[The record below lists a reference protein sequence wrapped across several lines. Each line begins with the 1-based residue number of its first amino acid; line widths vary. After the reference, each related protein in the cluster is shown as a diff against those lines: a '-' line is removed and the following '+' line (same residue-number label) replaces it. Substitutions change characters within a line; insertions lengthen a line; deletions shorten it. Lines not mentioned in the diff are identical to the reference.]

1 MIVTYLDQCPTNI
14 FSHSNVNKEY
24 VCKMKLKPKDV
35 PPFCQIFLLSQKRHV
50 KLQLNHA
57 EWFVSSHKS
66 LKKAF
71 QEIEPLQY
79 NNIEIAGTKMWRNE
93 RASMYRTDKYLDIA
107 ARQYL
112 WS

>member
-1 MIVTYLDQCPTNI
+1 MNL
-14 FSHSNVNKEY
+14 
-24 VCKMKLKPKDV
+24 
-35 PPFCQIFLLSQKRHV
+35 
-50 KLQLNHA
+50 
-57 EWFVSSHKS
+57 SSHKN